1 MMVTIRREGESILIG
16 DSIEVRIID
25 VRRTKVKLGIS
36 APRDLRITTREQ
48 VLVREQNLLAAVSSD
63 RVVWNLTADSVAGLC
78 RMPSQEPP
86 VTTPQ

>member
-25 VRRTKVKLGIS
+25 VRRSKVKLGIS
-36 APRDLRITTREQ
+36 APRDLRITTREH

-63 RVVWNLTADSVAGLC
+63 RVVWNLAADSVAGLL
-78 RMPSQEPP
+78 QESSREST
-86 VTTPQ
+86 VLTP

>member
-36 APRDLRITTREQ
+36 APRDLLITTREHA
-48 VLVREQNLLAAVSSD
+48 LVREQNLLAAGSSD
-63 RVVWNLTADSVAGLC
+63 RVVWNLTADSVAGRL
-78 RMPSQEPP
+78 RESSREPS
-86 VTTPQ
+86 VLTP